1 MVYDHKTDAMKM
13 LTIICRNTLEG
24 DVRRLLNDL
33 AVDGYTVTSGL
44 GGKGQTGSVSE
55 HNWMERNVSFM
66 TALEDERVAALADAV
81 KQLYVKL
88 LEANQGEEVPL
99 KVFVQPCDVIL

>member
-1 MVYDHKTDAMKM
+1 MKM
-13 LTIICRNTLEG
+13 LTIICRDTLESE
-24 DVRRLLNDL
+24 VRRLLNDL
-33 AVDGYTVTSGL
+33 KVDGYTVTSGL
-44 GGKGQTGSVSE
+44 GGKGVTGAVSE

-66 TALEDERVAALADAV
+66 TALEDEEVASLADAV

-99 KVFVQPCDVIL
+99 KVFVQPCQVIL

>member
-1 MVYDHKTDAMKM
+1 MKM
-13 LTIICRNTLEG
+13 LTIICRNTLEA

-33 AVDGYTVTSGL
+33 KVDGYTVTSGL

-66 TALEDERVAALADAV
+66 SALEDEQVAELAEAV
-81 KQLYVKL
+81 KQLYMKL
-88 LEANQGEEVPL
+88 LDANDGQEVPL
-99 KVFVQPCDVIL
+99 KVFLQPCELIL

>member
-1 MVYDHKTDAMKM
+1 MKM
-13 LTIICRNTLEG
+13 LTIICRNTLEAE
-24 DVRRLLNDL
+24 VRRLLNDL

-55 HNWMERNVSFM
+55 HNWTERNVSFM

-81 KQLYVKL
+81 KQLYMRL

-99 KVFVQPCDVIL
+99 KAFVQPCQVIV